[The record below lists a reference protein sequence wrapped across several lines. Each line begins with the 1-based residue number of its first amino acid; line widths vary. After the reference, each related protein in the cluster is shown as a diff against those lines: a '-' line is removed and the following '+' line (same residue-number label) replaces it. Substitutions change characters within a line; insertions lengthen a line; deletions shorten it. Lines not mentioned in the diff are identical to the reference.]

1 MTALKW
7 ERDGLDWPNRAASRF
22 VSAGGLRWHVQE
34 MGSGPTVLLVHGTG
48 ASTHS
53 WRHFAPILAKRF
65 RVIAPDLPGHGF
77 TEAPRTSTLLTLPH
91 MARSIATLLDTL
103 QVKPVLAVGHS
114 AGSAILCRMALDG
127 KLGAQAIVSLN
138 GAFLPFPG
146 IASQLF
152 PMIARALF
160 LNPFVPGYFAWK
172 ARDRITVRRL
182 IEGTGSRIDA
192 EGLAQYGLLLGNSTH
207 IASALGM
214 MANWDLHSLSSD
226 LPNLKTKLTLI
237 ACTEDKAVPSHVAFK
252 VYNMV
257 PDSKVILLRH
267 MGHLAHE
274 EKPQETADI
283 VFAEAERYGILAHG
297 EPEAVSQPA
306 AE

>member
-7 ERDGLDWPNRAASRF
+7 ERDGLDWPNRATSRF

-34 MGSGPTVLLVHGTG
+34 MGSGPTVLLLHGTG

-53 WRHFAPILAKRF
+53 WRHFMPILAKRF

-77 TEAPRTSTLLTLPH
+77 TEAPRTSSLLTLPH
-91 MARSIATLLDTL
+91 MAQAIATLLGTL
-103 QVKPVLAVGHS
+103 HVKPDLAIGHS

-127 KLGAQAIVSLN
+127 KLGAQAIISLN

-160 LNPFVPGYFAWK
+160 VNPFVPGYFAWK
-172 ARDRITVRRL
+172 ARDKVTVRRL
-182 IEGTGSRIDA
+182 IEGTGSHIDA
-192 EGLAQYGLLLGNSTH
+192 EGLVQYGLLLGNSTH

-214 MANWDLHSLSSD
+214 MANWDLQSLSSD
-226 LPNLKTKLTLI
+226 LPKLKTKLTLI
-237 ACTEDKAVPSHVAFK
+237 ACTEDKAVPSQVAFK

-257 PDSKVILLRH
+257 PGSKVILLRH

-274 EKPQETADI
+274 EKPQEVVAI
-283 VFAEAERYGILAHG
+283 VFAEAERYGILAKDEHPV
-297 EPEAVSQPA
+297 EPQPA